1 MKFSISMS
9 AAVLAAV
16 ASNTLWIPGAH
27 ASPDSG
33 KTVSLAALVN
43 RSLQANPDVLA
54 AQSAVDA
61 AKARLGGTALPLH
74 NPALEAEVES
84 AGANTYQLGISQTI
98 DWHDKRSAFEQL
110 AQTEYQAVRQ
120 QLAALKLAKST
131 ELLDAIG
138 RIASQTGIKDLSQRR
153 TQIMTRFANLAKQ
166 RHAAGDIPQAEL
178 ELARLS
184 LAESKMQ
191 LAGNQAELIQAHG
204 DFFSLSGQMLTEKI
218 SLPANLKLHLVAA
231 EDIES
236 IARQHPEVQAA
247 LLQAQK
253 ARQNIRATDL
263 DRKADPTLGISAGR
277 DDKDNLIAFRFSL
290 PLQVRNSF
298 QSQVEV
304 ARAEALQLEQLAQQA
319 FWNVRAR
326 LNSAEQRYK
335 LVSSAWAQWTEKGRS
350 SLNSRIALLE
360 TLWKSGEISTT
371 DYLLQIQQT
380 LDTQIAGIEL
390 HGDLWN
396 AWLAWMSASAQL
408 DTWLNK
414 ALRKPRT

>member
-110 AQTEYQAVRQ
+110 AQTEHQAVRQ

-247 LLQAQK
+247 L
-253 ARQNIRATDL
+253 
-263 DRKADPTLGISAGR
+263 
-277 DDKDNLIAFRFSL
+277 
-290 PLQVRNSF
+290 
-298 QSQVEV
+298 
-304 ARAEALQLEQLAQQA
+304 
-319 FWNVRAR
+319 
-326 LNSAEQRYK
+326 
-335 LVSSAWAQWTEKGRS
+335 
-350 SLNSRIALLE
+350 
-360 TLWKSGEISTT
+360 
-371 DYLLQIQQT
+371 
-380 LDTQIAGIEL
+380 
-390 HGDLWN
+390 
-396 AWLAWMSASAQL
+396 
-408 DTWLNK
+408 
-414 ALRKPRT
+414 